1 MPGTVPGMNVY
12 TPNVSQRHRSGYSF
26 AGFIIAI
33 SIRKLLQLFHK
44 TMLPAEHEELKQQR
58 A

>member
-12 TPNVSQRHRSGYSF
+12 TPCVRQRHGSRYSF

-44 TMLPAEHEELKQQR
+44 PILPAEHEELKQQR